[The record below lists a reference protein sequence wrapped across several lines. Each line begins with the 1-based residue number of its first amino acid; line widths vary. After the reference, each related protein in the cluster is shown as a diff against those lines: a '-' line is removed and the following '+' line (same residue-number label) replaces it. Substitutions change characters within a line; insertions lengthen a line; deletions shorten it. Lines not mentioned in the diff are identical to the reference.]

1 MEYTAYRSPW
11 QFGYVERVIGG
22 IKRECLDHLIILN
35 ENHLRSILTIIFI
48 IIISAE
54 LSWD

>member
-11 QFGYVERVIGG
+11 QFGYVERVIES
-22 IKRECLDHLIILN
+22 IKIERLDHLIILN